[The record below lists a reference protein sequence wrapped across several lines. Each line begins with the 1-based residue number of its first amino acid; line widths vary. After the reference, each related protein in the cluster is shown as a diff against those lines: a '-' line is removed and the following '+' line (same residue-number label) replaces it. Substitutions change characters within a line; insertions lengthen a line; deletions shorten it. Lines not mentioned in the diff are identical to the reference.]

1 MLKKLGRLIPLVTAS
16 AALCIGLM
24 SSVGY
29 IQLSLADDAIIGLL
43 ALLAIDAL
51 GERLSMLEQ
60 INAKLER
67 LSNDHQPPGEVTVEV
82 QKEGDG
88 MVFKIRGPQKSA

>member
-1 MLKKLGRLIPLVTAS
+1 MLRKLGRLIPLVTAS
-16 AALCIGLM
+16 AALGIGLM

-29 IQLSLADDAIIGLL
+29 VQLSLADEAIIALL

-60 INAKLER
+60 INKKLDG
-67 LSNDHQPPGEVTVEV
+67 LSKNHHPPGEVTVEV